1 MADLLVAQDSGEF
14 DLEVLNGVA
23 ALDESPFEAVVLS
36 LWGGNLDDNGT
47 EATRSKMYWANFAE
61 PDENAHLRSRTQA
74 LLLGLP
80 AISANISRIEE
91 AAKADL
97 EWMQAVGVA
106 SAIEISASMPHRNT
120 VKLAISITGADGTQW
135 PFEFAR
141 PWGQQVSS

>member
-1 MADLLVAQDSGEF
+1 MADLLIVQDSGEF
-14 DLEVLNGVA
+14 DLEILNGVA

-61 PDENAHLRSRTQA
+61 PDESAHLRSRTQA

-80 AISANISRIEE
+80 AISANIPRIEE
-91 AAKADL
+91 AATADL
-97 EWMQAVGVA
+97 EWMQTVGVA
-106 SAIEISASMPHRNT
+106 SASEVSVSMPHRNT
-120 VKLAISITGADGTQW
+120 VKLVISITGADGTQW